1 MYSSK
6 YNGVLSETAAAL
18 GMQRDWLFNVISLES
33 NWNPAAYNRSGA
45 VGLIQFM
52 PDTLK
57 GMGLLSPALAARVRY
72 DAAEPEDLKQ
82 AIRTEF
88 TAKFPD
94 VESQLLGPVRQYFK
108 GRKYPTEQSVYLQVF
123 YPKYASVP
131 PSTEFP
137 ANVQAQNPG
146 IRNVQ
151 DYITLVQ
158 SRSSQNE
165 TVRKGLPLVALA
177 ALGVSAYFLMS

>member
-1 MYSSK
+1 MYSNR
-6 YNGVLSETAAAL
+6 YENILSETAAAL
-18 GMQRDWLFNVISLES
+18 GMHRDWLFNVISLES

-57 GMGLLSPALAARVRY
+57 GMGLLSPALASRVRY

-88 TAKFPD
+88 AAKFPD

-108 GRKYPTEQSVYLQVF
+108 GRKYPTEQSVYMKVF
-123 YPKYASVP
+123 YPAYASVP
-131 PSTEFP
+131 LSTEFP

-146 IRNVQ
+146 IRTVK
-151 DYITLVQ
+151 DYVTLVQ
-158 SRSSQNE
+158 SRSGRNE
-165 TVRKGLPLVALA
+165 AVRKGLPLVALV
-177 ALGVSAYFLMS
+177 ALGAGAYFFMS